1 MRIKDILLTLLL
13 ACAATLG
20 MSAGVREQEAVDR
33 FISSRGLPE
42 NMAVMVTDLSTGATV
57 CAAREKRPL
66 VPASIMKTVTIASL
80 SRESDV
86 NRGIETKVYV
96 DGDVR
101 DGILRGNLIV
111 VGGGDPSLNASTEP
125 ASENII
131 QEIVSA
137 LRNKDIREIEGRVI
151 IDESVFAGPSIPPT
165 WAKGDLMHSYGTGS
179 HGLNYRNNATGKSS
193 VSNPAQL
200 FERDLRNALLQS
212 DITIGG
218 KSISQGTK
226 HLLMTHVSAPLS
238 EIMRSCMMR
247 SDNLYAES
255 MLRLYGCAT
264 AGEGSTDAGAGHEMK
279 YWKKHGVNMEGVCII
294 DGSGLSRSNRVT
306 ADMMTGVLRSMADDV
321 DYVSYFPLA
330 GQEGTLKHFL
340 CETPLDSYI
349 AMKTGSMS
357 GIQCYAGYKL
367 DEDFAPTHTVV
378 VIVNDFRCDRSTV
391 RNAVARM
398 LLDIFSQSCE

>member
-1 MRIKDILLTLLL
+1 
-13 ACAATLG
+13 
-20 MSAGVREQEAVDR
+20 
-33 FISSRGLPE
+33 
-42 NMAVMVTDLSTGATV
+42 
-57 CAAREKRPL
+57 
-66 VPASIMKTVTIASL
+66 MKTVTIASL

-86 NRGIETKVYV
+86 TKGLETKVYIY
-96 DGDVR
+96 GDVR
-101 DGILRGNLIV
+101 DGILSGNLTV
-111 VGGGDPSLNASTEP
+111 VGSGDPSLNASTEP
-125 ASENII
+125 VSENII
-131 QEIVSA
+131 AEIVTA
-137 LRNKDIREIEGRVI
+137 LREKKIREIEGRVI
-151 IDESVFAGPSIPPT
+151 IDETIFSGPSIPAT

-179 HGLNYRNNATGKSS
+179 HGLNYRNNASGKSS
-193 VSNPAQL
+193 VQNPAQL
-200 FERDLRNALLQS
+200 FERDLRNALLQAG
-212 DITIGG
+212 ITIGG
-218 KSISQGTK
+218 ESMPQSSK
-226 HLLMTHVSAPLS
+226 HLLITHVSAPLS

-255 MLRLYGCAT
+255 MLRLYGRAT
-264 AGEGSTDAGAGHEMK
+264 AGEGSTDAGAGEEMK
-279 YWKKHGVNMEGVCII
+279 YWKKHGINMNGVSII

-330 GQEGTLKHFL
+330 GQEGTLKRFL

-391 RNAVARM
+391 RNAVSRM
-398 LLDIFSQSCE
+398 LLDIFCASGE